1 MMARFRSLRW
11 RLTFLYLG
19 LLAMLL
25 LLGGVAQY
33 FAAREVLF
41 RTNADALTSEYNS
54 DLLAFR
60 KQIATRPATAIR
72 ALLLS
77 QQFARQLASGHTS
90 AAIFGPDGGLVI
102 SSSANITP
110 DVVPPTLPTQDYL
123 NALRSQPKPY
133 YLATAS
139 DGSVHLAVLNVLRN
153 GTRALGVVQL
163 SIPTA
168 SIDQALSDEDLPK
181 QAAVHPLHRKRG
193 LELRR
198 SDQLFL
204 DQDLADRLAR
214 SHTRAHGV
222 SQVSKRSERI
232 VAVNRRTP

>member
-1 MMARFRSLRW
+1 MRARFRSLRW

-19 LLAMLL
+19 LLAILL

-33 FAAREVLF
+33 FAAREVLY

-60 KQIATRPATAIR
+60 RQIATRPATAIR

-110 DVVPPTLPTQDYL
+110 DVLPPTLPTQDYL
-123 NALRSQPKPY
+123 NAIQSKPKPY
-133 YLATAS
+133 YVATAP
-139 DGSVHLAVLNVLRN
+139 DGSVHLVVLNVLPS
-153 GTRALGVVQL
+153 TRWR
-163 SIPTA
+163 PA
-168 SIDQALSDEDLPK
+168 ST
-181 QAAVHPLHRKRG
+181 
-193 LELRR
+193 RR
-198 SDQLFL
+198 S
-204 DQDLADRLAR
+204 R
-214 SHTRAHGV
+214 SGANQRSRCGT
-222 SQVSKRSERI
+222 SLPTLPTSSER
-232 VAVNRRTP
+232 R